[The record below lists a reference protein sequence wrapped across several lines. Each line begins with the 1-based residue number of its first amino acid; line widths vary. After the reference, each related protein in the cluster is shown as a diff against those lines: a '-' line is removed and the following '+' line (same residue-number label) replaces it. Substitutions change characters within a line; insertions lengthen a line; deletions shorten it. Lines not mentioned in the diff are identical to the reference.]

1 MLNKKEKILN
11 YCSQD
16 QSAAEYYHDYYVYM
30 MNDIRLLDPRGFLKL
45 EGNELDAEKYM
56 IVDVSPVTYIETSN
70 VYVFNIEIYTDEN
83 LHTRKDFVESY
94 AKYKPESMLED
105 I

>member
-16 QSAAEYYHDYYVYM
+16 QSAAEYYHDYY
-30 MNDIRLLDPRGFLKL
+30 
-45 EGNELDAEKYM
+45 
-56 IVDVSPVTYIETSN
+56 VSPVTYIETSN

-94 AKYKPESMLED
+94 AKYKMESMLED